1 MLLQMLR
8 ALLPHL
14 TTFALYVLSG
24 CTAAAAD
31 LGSYFLLLAL
41 GEWYIAASVVSG
53 IVGFFAAFL
62 LHKYLVFQK
71 REAFMNHLG
80 RYFIV
85 DMANLAIITGLLY
98 VLVDGV
104 GMDPRPAKF
113 VALAPVVLWNFFVY
127 KFAVYV

>member
-1 MLLQMLR
+1 MSRTLFL
-8 ALLPHL
+8 HL
-14 TTFALYVLSG
+14 IKFSLYVLSG
-24 CTAAAAD
+24 CAAAVAD

-53 IVGFFAAFL
+53 VVGFFTAFL
-62 LHKYLVFQK
+62 LNKYVVFRKRQK
-71 REAFMNHLG
+71 FVNHLG

-85 DMANLAIITGLLY
+85 DMANLAIITGILY
-98 VLVDGV
+98 LLVDKG

-113 VALAPVVLWNFFVY
+113 VALAPMVLWNYFVY